1 MDFSLGG
8 EIYKKLFP
16 KASPRSQLIQL
27 NEELEELREARTIGN
42 LHEKIGDVI
51 TVAVSLL
58 KFEETKNIGQFILD
72 KIYFNQELDERKK
85 IMKYYAN
92 SLEKCKQ
99 RISDARYSFANG
111 LYKRDKNFYK
121 R

>member
-58 KFEETKNIGQFILD
+58 RFEETKNIGQFILD
-72 KIYFNQELDERKK
+72 KMYFNQELDERKK

-92 SLEKCKQ
+92 SLEKCKK
-99 RISDARYSFANG
+99 RVSDARYCFANG
-111 LYKRDKNFYK
+111 LYKCDKNFYK